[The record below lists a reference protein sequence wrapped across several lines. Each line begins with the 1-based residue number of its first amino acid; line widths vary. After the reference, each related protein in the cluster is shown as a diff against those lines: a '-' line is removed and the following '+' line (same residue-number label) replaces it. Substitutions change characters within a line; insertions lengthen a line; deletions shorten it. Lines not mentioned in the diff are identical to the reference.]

1 MIENTGLK
9 DGMPEEMNAREET
22 TGDSCCGH
30 ESEHDHEPSQ
40 AHIHEQSGF
49 SRTVLSLD
57 NLGIAASVLCLIH
70 CLAMPFLIAI
80 LPFLGLKFLD
90 SHESHIWLGSAII
103 AFALFAIVPGYWK
116 HKKVGILAG
125 MVVGVGLVMVGSY
138 FSHIFALEEVELPV
152 VIAGNLTLVTTHILN
167 MRQVRSCCD
176 HH

>member
-1 MIENTGLK
+1 
-9 DGMPEEMNAREET
+9 MPEEKNVGAET
-22 TGDSCCGH
+22 KVGSCCSH
-30 ESEHDHEPSQ
+30 DHDHEPSQ
-40 AHIHEQSGF
+40 AQPPQLSEHAHEQSGF
-49 SRTVLSLD
+49 SRAVLSLD

-116 HKKVGILAG
+116 HKRVEILAG
-125 MVVGVGLVMVGSY
+125 MIFGVGLVMIGSF
-138 FSHIFALEEVELPV
+138 FSHHFALEEVELPV

-167 MRQVRSCCD
+167 MRQVRRCCD